1 MAKRGKQ
8 RKLAGIDR
16 DQRDM
21 KNKIKKIFDLVHPR
35 NPCQFFF
42 VFHQIQVEICSK

>member
-1 MAKRGKQ
+1 MAKCGKQ
-8 RKLAGIDR
+8 RKSAEMDR
-16 DQRDM
+16 DQGDV